1 MASGLGRARHRG
13 GKGMR
18 LKTIVIAILI
28 GLILLAIGFLIGRDA
43 APTEIIGEAAYYE
56 MP

>member
-1 MASGLGRARHRG
+1 
-13 GKGMR
+13 MR

-43 APTEIIGEAAYYE
+43 VPTEIIGDAAYYE